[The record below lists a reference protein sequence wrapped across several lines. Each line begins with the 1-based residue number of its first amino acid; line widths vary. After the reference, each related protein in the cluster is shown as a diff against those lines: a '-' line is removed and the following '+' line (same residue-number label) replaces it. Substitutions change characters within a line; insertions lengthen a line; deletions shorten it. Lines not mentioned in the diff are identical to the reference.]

1 MPAHCIKLT
10 PGLELRQAQ
19 AQNINAAQQAQTTI
33 IYRATNCMWNHV
45 VKRILCTGPA
55 GLFVLSLLLNIGL
68 LSVSR
73 ADDVPGLYE
82 TEISVSTQD
91 LDERRAALTAGMR
104 QVLLR
109 VSGRS
114 IVLTITAI
122 EKALLHPTR
131 YVQRYRY
138 RNRQEAGGVQEN
150 VLWVRFDKKAINKLL
165 RDNRMPVWGRT
176 RPAVLVW
183 MVVDDRQSR
192 ILLGNNIRNPAK
204 AFISEQARLR
214 GIPLRWPMLD
224 LSDRANITA
233 SDVWGS
239 FEDTIIKASRRY
251 QTEAILVGRVYKTY
265 AGSWNARWTL
275 YDHGHREDW
284 NAHAET
290 LIETLIPGV
299 DRTAAILA
307 QRFARVESEAQNNT
321 LLLQVYGVD
330 TLASYNRTL
339 KYLSRLAVITD
350 VQPQTVSPDNVVFR
364 LKLRNGRRAVSQAIA
379 LGHTLVEKVMRNRPS
394 VLRSAPVSGQAVAAV
409 RADLVYHLIQ

>member
-1 MPAHCIKLT
+1 
-10 PGLELRQAQ
+10 
-19 AQNINAAQQAQTTI
+19 
-33 IYRATNCMWNHV
+33 MWNQV

-55 GLFVLSLLLNIGL
+55 SLFILSLLLNVGL

-73 ADDVPGLYE
+73 ADNIPGLYE
-82 TEISVSTQD
+82 AEISVSTQNI
-91 LDERRAALTAGMR
+91 DERKAALTAGMR

-122 EKALLHPTR
+122 EKALAHPTR

-138 RNRQEAGGVQEN
+138 RHREGAGGVEEN
-150 VLWVRFDKKAINKLL
+150 VLWVRFDKKAINQLL

-183 MVVDDRQSR
+183 MVVDDRHSR
-192 ILLGNNIRNPAK
+192 ILLGNNVNNPAK
-204 AFISEQARLR
+204 TFISEQARLR

-239 FEDTIIKASRRY
+239 FEDTIINASRRY

-265 AGSWNARWTL
+265 NGSWNVRWTL

-290 LIETLIPGV
+290 LVETLIPGV

-307 QRFARVESEAQNNT
+307 QRFARVESDAQNNT
-321 LLLQVYGVD
+321 LLLQVYGVS
-330 TLASYNRTL
+330 TLASYNKAL
-339 KYLSRLAVITD
+339 NYLSRLAVVTD
-350 VQPQTVSPDNVVFR
+350 VEPQIVSPDNVVFR
-364 LKLRNGRRAVSQAIA
+364 LKVRNGHRAVSQAIA
-379 LGHTLVEKVMRNRPS
+379 LGHTLVEKVMQTRPVVPRSPAS
-394 VLRSAPVSGQAVAAV
+394 VDTPSGARP
-409 RADLVYHLIQ
+409 RADLIYHLIQ

>member
-1 MPAHCIKLT
+1 
-10 PGLELRQAQ
+10 
-19 AQNINAAQQAQTTI
+19 
-33 IYRATNCMWNHV
+33 MWNQV
-45 VKRILCTGPA
+45 VKRILRSGPLS
-55 GLFVLSLLLNIGL
+55 LFVLSLLLNAGL
-68 LSVSR
+68 ASVSW
-73 ADDVPGLYE
+73 ADDIPGLYE

-91 LDERRAALTAGMR
+91 VDERRAALTAGMR

-122 EKALLHPTR
+122 EEALTRPTR
-131 YVQRYRY
+131 YVERYRY
-138 RNRQEAGGVQEN
+138 RNREGAEGAQEK
-150 VLWVRFDKKAINKLL
+150 VLWVRFDEKAINKLL

-192 ILLGNNIRNPAK
+192 ILLGNNVSHPAK
-204 AFISEQARLR
+204 AFISDQARLR

-224 LSDRANITA
+224 LSDRANITT

-265 AGSWNARWTL
+265 GGSWNVRWTL

-290 LIETLIPGV
+290 LVETLIPGV
-299 DRTAAILA
+299 DRMAGILA
-307 QRFARVESEAQNNT
+307 QRFAQVESDEQNKAV
-321 LLLQVYGVD
+321 LVRVYGVN
-330 TLASYNRTL
+330 TLAAYNKTL
-339 KYLSRLAVITD
+339 KYLSRLAVVTD
-350 VQPQTVSPDNVVFR
+350 VQPHTVFPDNVIFR
-364 LKLRNGRRAVSQAIA
+364 LNSRNGRLAVSQAIA
-379 LGHTLVEKVMRNRPS
+379 LGHTLVEKVVRTRPTVVRPPASIADPS
-394 VLRSAPVSGQAVAAV
+394 VATPG
-409 RADLVYHLIQ
+409 ADLIYHLIQ